1 MSLSHIRIR
10 KASLLARLAAWKLGS
25 AQVAITI
32 GRTIH
37 LHNTPVDVFRKD
49 ERWVRH
55 ELKHVEQFLRYG
67 FFTFILLYAWESLRK
82 GYYYNR
88 FEVEAREA
96 ENMPAVPFLSR
107 DYRKPGTFK
116 VVLAG

>member
-1 MSLSHIRIR
+1 MSSSQIRIR
-10 KASLLARLAAWKLGS
+10 KGSLVARLAAWKLGS

-37 LHNTPVDVFRKD
+37 LYNTPVEVFRKD

-67 FFTFILLYAWESLRK
+67 FFTFMFLYAWESLRK
-82 GYYYNR
+82 GYYHNR
-88 FEVEAREA
+88 FEVEARAA
-96 ENMPAVPFLSR
+96 ESMQVIPFLSR
-107 DYRKPGTFK
+107 DYRKPGAFK